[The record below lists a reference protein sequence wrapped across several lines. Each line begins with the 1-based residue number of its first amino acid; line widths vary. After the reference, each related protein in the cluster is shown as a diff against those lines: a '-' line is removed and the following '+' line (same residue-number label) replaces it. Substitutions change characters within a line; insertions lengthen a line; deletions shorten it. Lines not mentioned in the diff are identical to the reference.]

1 MSKVVL
7 DVTAEEAVI
16 LMIGGTGG
24 GALPD
29 IIDLEKPTLVE
40 YKDIDSSTGEII
52 EHYKVGT
59 DEEYELKIRVSFQNK
74 GTPNEQVTYL
84 YFYDKDGKYLD
95 SISFS
100 GFYVG

>member
-1 MSKVVL
+1 M
-7 DVTAEEAVI
+7 TAEEAII

-29 IIDLEKPTLVE
+29 IIELEKPTEVE
-40 YKDIDSSTGEII
+40 YRDIDNYNGEII

-59 DEEYELKIRVSFQNK
+59 DDAYDLKIRVSFSNK
-74 GTPNEQVTYL
+74 GTPNEQVSQL
-84 YFYDKDGKYLD
+84 SFYDKDGNYLD

-100 GFYVG
+100 GFYIG